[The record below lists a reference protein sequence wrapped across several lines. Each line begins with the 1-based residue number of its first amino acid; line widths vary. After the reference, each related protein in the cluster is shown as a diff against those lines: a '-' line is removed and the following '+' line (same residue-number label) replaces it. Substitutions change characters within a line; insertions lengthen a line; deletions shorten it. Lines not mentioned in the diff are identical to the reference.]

1 MSPKA
6 WAVASLILAVVL
18 LLLVV
23 PAVLPHYGHS
33 GSQRGQQVPTESG
46 LEIIVLVDN
55 NPSPAGRLKNA
66 WGISLLVRRNG
77 TSVLFDTGPD
87 PEVLRTNCEA
97 LGIVLS
103 SVDFVVLS
111 HEHADHTG
119 GISYVIS
126 QKPGIRIYVPKGFD
140 EGLIRRM
147 RGLGADVVV
156 LEGPTELSDGI
167 MTTGPLRGPPSEQ
180 GLLVRG
186 PSGSGWVLLTGCA
199 HPGIEEMMRKA
210 KDLTGN
216 LYAVIGGFHLIGAS
230 TDRLERVV
238 REIKE
243 VGVKEVYPIHCS
255 GDEARSFIREHLPE
269 VYRDGHVGT
278 VIKWGSGG

>member
-1 MSPKA
+1 MSPKVWVIA
-6 WAVASLILAVVL
+6 FLIPAIISLLFLSSL
-18 LLLVV
+18 LLNHNR
-23 PAVLPHYGHS
+23 PQYNQGHQLS
-33 GSQRGQQVPTESG
+33 VGMRGLQ
-46 LEIIVLVDN
+46 IIVLVDN
-55 NPSPAGRLKNA
+55 NPSPAGKLKKA
-66 WGISLLVRRNG
+66 WGISLLVRLNG
-77 TSVLFDTGPD
+77 TSILFDTGPD
-87 PEVLRTNCEA
+87 PEVLRSNCEA
-97 LGIVLS
+97 LGIDLS
-103 SVDFVVLS
+103 SIDFVVLS

-140 EGLIRRM
+140 EGIIRRM
-147 RGLGADVVV
+147 RELGADVVV
-156 LEGPTELSDGI
+156 LEGPTELGDGI

-180 GLLVRG
+180 GLLIRG
-186 PSGSGWVLLTGCA
+186 PSGWVLLTGCA

-238 REIKE
+238 RAIKE

-255 GDEARSFIREHLPE
+255 GDEARSFIRERLPE
-269 VYRDGHVGT
+269 VYRDGHVGS